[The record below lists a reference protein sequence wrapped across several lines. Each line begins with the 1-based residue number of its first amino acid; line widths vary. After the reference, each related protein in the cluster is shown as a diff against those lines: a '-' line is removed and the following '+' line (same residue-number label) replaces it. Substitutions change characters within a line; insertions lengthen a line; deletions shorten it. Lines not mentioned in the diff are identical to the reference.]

1 MPNFISRLVNCTVS
15 GIKGVCPRLT
25 RGTIGQRDSDDTA
38 VLSCL
43 HFKQVLQWV
52 LQGDIYSTTH
62 AYTLCQQTTGLSSG
76 VFSLRCSEK
85 KKGGGVGG
93 RKGKTKETC
102 CWLIRRSNKNV
113 SMSALHCRAK
123 TVTPQRKIPNEN
135 RPTWPKRLGCIYS
148 ILIFGFEKPFSPT
161 GNA

>member
-85 KKGGGVGG
+85 KKGGGLVGE
-93 RKGKTKETC
+93 RGKPRRLAVGLSEEATRMYQCQRFTVAQKQLLPPKKYLTKTG
-102 CWLIRRSNKNV
+102 
-113 SMSALHCRAK
+113 
-123 TVTPQRKIPNEN
+123 QRGP
-135 RPTWPKRLGCIYS
+135 RDWGAS
-148 ILIFGFEKPFSPT
+148 IQF
-161 GNA
+161 

>member
-15 GIKGVCPRLT
+15 GIKGACPRLT

-85 KKGGGVGG
+85 KKGGGGLVGE
-93 RKGKTKETC
+93 RGKP
-102 CWLIRRSNKNV
+102 RRLAVGLSEE
-113 SMSALHCRAK
+113 ATRIYQCQHF
-123 TVTPQRKIPNEN
+123 TVPQKQLLPPKKIPNEN
-135 RPTWPKRLGCIYS
+135 RPTWPERLGCIYS
-148 ILIFGFEKPFSPT
+148 IFGFGKSFSPT

>member
-85 KKGGGVGG
+85 KRGNGWEKGENQGDLLLAYQ
-93 RKGKTKETC
+93 KKQQEC
-102 CWLIRRSNKNV
+102 INV
-113 SMSALHCRAK
+113 SASLSRK
-123 TVTPQRKIPNEN
+123 NSYSPKKNTQRKQANVAQEIGVHLFNSN
-135 RPTWPKRLGCIYS
+135 FWL
-148 ILIFGFEKPFSPT
+148 
-161 GNA
+161 